1 MSSTSNLTKANVA
14 RLPQS
19 SMLKAYKRSSELV
32 DKHIMGSG
40 LPGPKQTG
48 NSKDSGCSENDV
60 DDLDKYMKSLTEE
73 KIINNA
79 RADVKDQV
87 GL

>member
-1 MSSTSNLTKANVA
+1 MPSTSNLTKANVA

-19 SMLKAYKRSSELV
+19 SMLEAYKRSTELI
-32 DKHIMGSG
+32 DKHVMGSG
-40 LPGPKQTG
+40 PPGSKQTG
-48 NSKDSGCSENDV
+48 STKDGGCSENDV
-60 DDLDKYMKSLTEE
+60 NDLDEYMKSLTKE

-79 RADVKDQV
+79 RADVKDRV